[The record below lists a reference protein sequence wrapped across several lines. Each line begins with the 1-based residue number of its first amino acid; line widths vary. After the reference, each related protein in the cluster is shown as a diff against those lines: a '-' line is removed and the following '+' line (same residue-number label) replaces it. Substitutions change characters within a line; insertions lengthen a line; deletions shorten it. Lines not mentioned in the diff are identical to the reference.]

1 VKTKPGLLSALR
13 ALFFK
18 MSHGVFVIEMPRGLS
33 CFTERTCKPG
43 GISVF
48 LNVDFMIPYFP
59 DMIFSELFT
68 PFNLTLIVLT
78 VSAFFFM
85 RGKVR
90 SDLVALCTLLALLL
104 LNILEPAEA
113 LAGFS
118 SSVVI
123 MMIGLFI
130 VGAGIFRTGLAKMI
144 SSRIL
149 KLAGNNENLLFVLVM
164 LVTAFVGA
172 FVSNTGTV
180 AVMMPIVMSM
190 AASAGISTRRYL
202 MPMAFASSM
211 GLFTLI
217 STPPN
222 LVIQEAIVNQGLE
235 PLSFFSFAP
244 IGATAVLVGI
254 IVLFFLSKLLTN
266 KNEGKKTVANRG
278 KSLSQLIEE
287 YHLNR
292 QIYKLVVAPGSPLAG
307 KTLEESKVATRYNIG
322 LVKVVRKPASAG
334 FLKRNPEEE
343 IAGPKTMIQDEDTL
357 YVHGSQENIDRFGRE
372 NDLVFDQMNNED
384 ATQNWEKYGIAE
396 VFIMPNSNLI
406 NHTVR
411 ESRFRELYNVNVLG
425 IKRQGDYEMGEIKNA
440 KLKSGDALLIQGTW
454 DEIAGLA
461 DRQGDLV
468 LVGQPEKEARKVTLD
483 KKAPLA
489 AAIML
494 AMIIVMVLEIIPGV
508 TAVLC
513 AAVLMVITGCLRNME
528 EAYESINWNS
538 IVLIGAMIPMATAFT
553 KTGVTQA
560 ISDFLL
566 HGLGDIGPHGLL
578 IAIYVA
584 TSVLTMFL
592 SNTAT
597 AVLFTPIAMQAA
609 LDMGFSPYP
618 FLFAVAVSA
627 SSCFASPFSTPPN
640 ALVMSAGNYTF
651 MDYIKVGLPLQIIMG
666 VVMVIVL
673 PWFFP
678 F

>member
-1 VKTKPGLLSALR
+1 
-13 ALFFK
+13 
-18 MSHGVFVIEMPRGLS
+18 MPRGLS

>member
-1 VKTKPGLLSALR
+1 MT
-13 ALFFK
+13 
-18 MSHGVFVIEMPRGLS
+18 
-33 CFTERTCKPG
+33 
-43 GISVF
+43 
-48 LNVDFMIPYFP
+48 
-59 DMIFSELFT
+59 FSELFT
-68 PFNLTLIVLT
+68 PFNLTLIVL
-78 VSAFFFM
+78 VISAFFFM

-123 MMIGLFI
+123 MMVGLFI

-180 AVMMPIVMSM
+180 AVMMPIVISM
-190 AASAGISTRRYL
+190 AAGAGISTRRYL

-222 LVIQEAIVNQGLE
+222 LVIQEAIIEQGLE
-235 PLSFFSFAP
+235 PLKFFSFAP
-244 IGATAVLVGI
+244 VGATAVTVGI
-254 IVLFFLSKLLTN
+254 VVLFFMSRLLKN
-266 KNEGKKTVANRG
+266 KNESKKATAKRG
-278 KSLSQLIEE
+278 KSLSELVEE

-292 QIYKLVVAPGSPLAG
+292 QTYKLVVSPGSPLAD
-307 KTLEESKVATRYNIG
+307 KTLEELKIANRYNISIA
-322 LVKVVRKPASAG
+322 KIIRKPVSSG
-334 FLKRNPEEE
+334 FLKRNGEEE
-343 IAGPKTMIQDEDTL
+343 MAGPKTMIQDEDTL
-357 YVHGSQENIDRFGRE
+357 YVHGSQENIDHFAAE
-372 NDLVFDQMNNED
+372 NDLVLAQMDNKE
-384 ATQNWEKYGIAE
+384 ATYNSQEYGVAE

-425 IKRQGDYEMGEIKNA
+425 IKRQGDYEIGEIKNA
-440 KLKSGDALLIQGTW
+440 KMKSGDALLIQGTW
-454 DEIAGLA
+454 QEIAGLA

-468 LVGQPEKEARKVTLD
+468 LVGQPEKEAQKVTLD

-489 AAIML
+489 AVIML
-494 AMIIVMVLEIIPGV
+494 VMIAVMVLDIVPGV

-538 IVLIGAMIPMATAFT
+538 IVLIGAMIPMSTAFN
-553 KTGVTQA
+553 KTGVTSA
-560 ISDFLL
+560 ISGFLL
-566 HGLGDIGPHGLL
+566 NGLGDIGPHGLL
-578 IAIYVA
+578 IAIYAA

-597 AVLFTPIAMQAA
+597 AILFTPIAMQAA
-609 LDMGFSPYP
+609 LDMGVSPYP

-627 SSCFASPFSTPPN
+627 SACFASPFSTPPN
-640 ALVMSAGNYTF
+640 ALVMSAGNYKF
-651 MDYIKVGLPLQIIMG
+651 SDYVKVGLPLQLIMG

-673 PWFFP
+673 PLFYP